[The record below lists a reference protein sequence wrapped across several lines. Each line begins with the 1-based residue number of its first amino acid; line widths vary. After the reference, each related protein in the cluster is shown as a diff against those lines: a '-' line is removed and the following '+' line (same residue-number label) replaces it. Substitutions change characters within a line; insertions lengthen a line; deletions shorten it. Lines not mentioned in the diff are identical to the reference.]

1 MKKLDLYWKSKK
13 EWRILQDNGTYI
25 VNPDAPKEAQDSYKH
40 YLEQIKRDI
49 S

>member
-13 EWRILQDNGTYI
+13 EWRILQNNGTY
-25 VNPDAPKEAQDSYKH
+25 V
-40 YLEQIKRDI
+40 EQIKRDI